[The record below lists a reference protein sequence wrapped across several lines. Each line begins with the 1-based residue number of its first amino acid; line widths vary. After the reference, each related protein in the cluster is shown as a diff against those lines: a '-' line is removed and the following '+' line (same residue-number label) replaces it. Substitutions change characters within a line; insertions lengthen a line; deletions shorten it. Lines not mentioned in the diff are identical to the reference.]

1 MYIYLYFA
9 CIHLDFFIT
18 FCHDAPPTTPI
29 MFLPSLWSW
38 STSHSPYPT
47 TPIISPL
54 AFGLG
59 PPPTPRRD
67 SLFARKEALLNVF
80 EGSDIDEWI
89 PRTRRT
95 STTVMP
101 AGKVGSPSAPPSIAT
116 LLADEQEG
124 TGGMNKHH
132 CDHFF
137 CVVIMNL
144 HVGH

>member
-89 PRTRRT
+89 PRVRRT
-95 STTVMP
+95 SATVMP
-101 AGKVGSPSAPPSIAT
+101 GKVGSPSAPPSIAT

>member
-1 MYIYLYFA
+1 MTIFELSIYI
-9 CIHLDFFIT
+9 FI
-18 FCHDAPPTTPI
+18 FC
-29 MFLPSLWSW
+29 M
-38 STSHSPYPT
+38 HSPSFFHYF
-47 TPIISPL
+47 TPIIAPL
-54 AFGLG
+54 AFG
-59 PPPTPRRD
+59 PTSRRD

-124 TGGMNKHH
+124 TGGMS
-132 CDHFF
+132 
-137 CVVIMNL
+137 MY
-144 HVGH
+144 